1 MLKPIQI
8 YERIWKIEVHGK
20 MVWSGAIL
28 YNERSRRHLHFC
40 VVRPLWWWKNICQ
53 QHVHKSIVSENHYW
67 EVIIKQFFDRTRRRE
82 NFNGKFKLTTG
93 ENRGVFNVRY
103 DLLPTF
109 LNFEV
114 LPDFIQSY
122 NTTVT
127 ILHTDYDNFAI
138 LWSCTN
144 IRQYGHVENAWLL
157 TRDQFPT
164 EDVLQSSYGF
174 LDKFGLRNFFIKSN
188 QENCDPWKQF
198 L

>member
-1 MLKPIQI
+1 MKWSDFTQWETLLPLAFLYHTTALMMEKYMSTTCTQTACKLKIIGKLLMTWQI
-8 YERIWKIEVHGK
+8 
-20 MVWSGAIL
+20 
-28 YNERSRRHLHFC
+28 NF
-40 VVRPLWWWKNICQ
+40 
-53 QHVHKSIVSENHYW
+53 
-67 EVIIKQFFDRTRRRE
+67 RTRRRE
-82 NFNGKFKLTTG
+82 NLSGKFKLTTG
-93 ENRGVFNVRY
+93 ENRGVFNVKY
-103 DLLPTF
+103 DLLPSF

-157 TRDQFPT
+157 TRDQVPT
-164 EDVLQSSYGF
+164 EEVLQSSYGF

-188 QENCDPWKQF
+188 QENCDP
-198 L
+198 